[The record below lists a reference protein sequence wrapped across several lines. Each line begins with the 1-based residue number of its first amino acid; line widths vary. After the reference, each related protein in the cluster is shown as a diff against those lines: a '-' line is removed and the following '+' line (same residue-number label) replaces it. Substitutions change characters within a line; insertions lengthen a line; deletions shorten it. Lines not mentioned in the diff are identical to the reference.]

1 MFSTLLGKGFTK
13 FFNFFKRENLTS
25 EKISRESEFEINV
38 MNEENSS
45 LKEEKFKSKNDSSGS
60 SENSY
65 KNYLNF
71 TPYHTD
77 SPKENRISAKRISS
91 YYKSYPYLKKLCKI
105 YLNPLNKIK
114 EKINL
119 KNSDIVAN
127 QFEHKLLPNQIK
139 NRIFHFQKSANNP
152 IEDRINAIQ
161 LENIDGY
168 WVSVL
173 DGHGGDIVA
182 EYANN
187 NLHIR
192 FEERI
197 NQQKIQFEKFI
208 ENIQITDALI
218 YAYDQVV
225 L

>member
-13 FFNFFKRENLTS
+13 FFNLFKRGNLNG
-25 EKISRESEFEINV
+25 EKISRENEFEINV
-38 MNEENSS
+38 RNEENSS
-45 LKEEKFKSKNDSSGS
+45 LNEKNFKSKNESSDSSQ
-60 SENSY
+60 NSY
-65 KNYLNF
+65 KNNLNF
-71 TPYHTD
+71 TPFHTD
-77 SPKENRISAKRISS
+77 SPKENRVLTKMIFSD
-91 YYKSYPYLKKLCKI
+91 YKSYPYLKKLCKF

-114 EKINL
+114 EKIHL
-119 KNSDIVAN
+119 RNSDPYADIPS
-127 QFEHKLLPNQIK
+127 EHGLLPNQIK

-152 IEDRINAIQ
+152 IEDRINSIQ
-161 LENIDGY
+161 LENIEGY

-173 DGHGGDIVA
+173 DGHGGDTVA

-197 NQQKIQFEKFI
+197 HQHKIQSENFI
-208 ENIQITDALI
+208 DNVQITDALI

-225 L
+225 